1 MTDILSKMQTEH
13 YLTFFIF
20 SNQQVSPES
29 SVKRKAYDSTL
40 LSAVILLQNLGGNA
54 DFFVPF
60 QIFSEKG
67 LFVFLKSTT
76 NKDKNGEVHQEVT

>member
-40 LSAVILLQNLGGNA
+40 RAVILLQNLGGNA

-76 NKDKNGEVHQEVT
+76 NKDKNGEGHQEVT